1 MTTYGTWTWRY
12 ENSAGESVESS
23 TASPSFPNQADAES
37 WIGETWAELLAD
49 GVDAVSIP
57 RETRATRAVAL
68 FEDDRLVYGPMN
80 LHPATPAE

>member
-37 WIGETWAELLAD
+37 W
-49 GVDAVSIP
+49 VD
-57 RETRATRAVAL
+57 AVAL